1 MSEKLYLHFIFSI
14 VASSDIVDRKG
25 IVDSWTLYM
34 LLAAF
39 SLVTITVLLQISRS
53 TMECNNYASKSSS
66 PSSHS
71 VLHKPI
77 LILVKDM
84 KSCHWSINF
93 SNEGNIIWY

>member
-1 MSEKLYLHFIFSI
+1 
-14 VASSDIVDRKG
+14 
-25 IVDSWTLYM
+25 M

-39 SLVTITVLLQISRS
+39 SLVINTVVLQISRS

-71 VLHKPI
+71 VPHKPI
-77 LILVKDM
+77 LILVKYM

-93 SNEGNIIWY
+93 SDEGNII